1 MARSGFNY
9 IRKLLNTEF
18 HNTLKF
24 IKSLM
29 NESKFPNGIPYIIGN
44 EFAERFSYYGMKA
57 ILTVFMTDFLLGS
70 DGLLDPMS
78 DDESKVYFH
87 LFAMATYGF
96 PLIGAIISDVVWGKY
111 KTIIILS
118 IVYCAGHVA
127 LALDETRLG
136 LSLGLTM
143 IAIGSGGIKPCVSAH
158 VGDQFGESNSD
169 LIEKIFSIFYL
180 SINMGAAIST
190 ILTPYLLKEYG
201 PSVAFGIPGGLMIL
215 ATIVFW
221 MGRNVYTSVAP
232 SGWSKF
238 KDDIVEKDGYKVLL
252 SLSLIYV
259 FIAMFW
265 SLFDQ
270 TGSSWILQAKSELV
284 NKNVDLLFW
293 SGELLP
299 SQIQAVNPLMIL
311 VFVPLFSFVVYP
323 LINSF
328 FPLTSLRK
336 ISIGM
341 FVATLSFVLIAI
353 MQAKMDNGIEVSIMG
368 QFWAYAVLTAA
379 EVMVSITALEFSY
392 KQAPNSMKSLVMG
405 LFLLSVSLGNGIA
418 ALVNSLIMNVDGNSV
433 LAGANYFWFF
443 VGLMGITSLIFI
455 VVAMKYKEKTF
466 IQEHGE

>member
-1 MARSGFNY
+1 MS
-9 IRKLLNTEF
+9 
-18 HNTLKF
+18 
-24 IKSLM
+24 S
-29 NESKFPNGIPYIIGN
+29 SKYPNGIPYIIGN

-57 ILTVFMTDFLLGS
+57 ILTIFMTEYLLGS
-70 DGLLDPMS
+70 DGLLDPM
-78 DDESKVYFH
+78 DEKESKVYFH

-96 PLIGAIISDVVWGKY
+96 PIIGAIISDVVWGKY

-118 IVYCAGHVA
+118 VVYCAGHIA

-158 VGDQFGESNSD
+158 VGDQFGKANSN
-169 LIEKIFSIFYL
+169 LLEKIFSIFYL
-180 SINMGAAIST
+180 SINMGAAVST
-190 ILTPYLLKEYG
+190 LLTPYLLQNYG
-201 PSVAFGIPGGLMIL
+201 PSIAFGIPGALMII
-215 ATIVFW
+215 ATLVFW
-221 MGRNVYTSVAP
+221 MGRNVYTSVPP
-232 SGWSKF
+232 SGWAKF
-238 KDDIVEKDGYKVLL
+238 SEDIVDKKGYKILL
-252 SLSLIYV
+252 KLSLIYV
-259 FIAMFW
+259 FIAVFW

-270 TGSSWILQAKSELV
+270 TGSSWILQAKSDLV
-284 NKNVDLLFW
+284 NKNVNLIFW

-299 SQIQAVNPLMIL
+299 SQIQAINPVFIL
-311 VFVPLFSFVVYP
+311 IFVPLFSIAVYP

-328 FPLTSLRK
+328 FRLTSLRK

-341 FVATLSFVLIAI
+341 FVATLSFVIIAL
-353 MQAKMDNGIEVSIMG
+353 MQTDIDKGIEVSIMG

-418 ALVNSLIMNVDGNSV
+418 ALVNSLITAENGESI

-443 VGLMGITSLIFI
+443 VLLMGVTSIVFVLI
-455 VVAMKYKEKTF
+455 AYKYKEKEF
-466 IQEHGE
+466 IQDHV